1 MNTLRDRWGGVG
13 GIESMVIFIGFQ
25 KFILEAHP
33 GYYHGDLDHEKRII
47 NLSWEYISF
56 L

>member
-13 GIESMVIFIGFQ
+13 GIESMVIFFIDFQ

-33 GYYHGDLDHEKRII
+33 GYYHGDLGKE
-47 NLSWEYISF
+47 
-56 L
+56 